1 MITGVL
7 LKNVLQPL
15 LAWGIVCLLVIP
27 QPIAGQSILLIA
39 IPAGFFGVVFGV
51 GYGVRS
57 EAAGATLIASSIF
70 SMFSLAVI
78 IMLVASRT

>member
-15 LAWGIVCLLVIP
+15 LAWGIVRLVDVP
-27 QPIAGQSILLIA
+27 EPIAGQAILLIA

-57 EAAGATLIASSIF
+57 EEAGSTFIASSIF
-70 SMFSLAVI
+70 AAISLAVTI
-78 IMLVASRT
+78 VFVAPG